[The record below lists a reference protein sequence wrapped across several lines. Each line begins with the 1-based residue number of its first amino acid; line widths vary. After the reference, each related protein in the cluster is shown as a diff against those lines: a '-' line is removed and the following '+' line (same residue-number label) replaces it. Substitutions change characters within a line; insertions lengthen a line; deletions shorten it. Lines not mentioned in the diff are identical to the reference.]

1 MNKVIFDKLAKSK
14 FRSRFK
20 LKEKEY
26 NYVITKTI
34 EIIRQ
39 QATDFIN
46 KRLADK
52 YPKNDGKQTPM
63 KNHPVFIA
71 QHATAT
77 CCRTCLFK
85 WHKISKN
92 KVLSKIEIDYIVN
105 IIVIWIEK
113 QVDFY
118 NNKVNK

>member
-77 CCRTCLFK
+77 CCSSCLFK
-85 WHKISKN
+85 WHRISEN
-92 KVLSKIEIDYIVN
+92 KALSEKEIDYIVN
-105 IIVIWIEK
+105 IIMRWIEK
-113 QVDFY
+113 QIILY
-118 NNKVNK
+118 NNRVCK

>member
-20 LKEKEY
+20 LKEKEH
-26 NYVITKTI
+26 NYIITKTI

-85 WHKISKN
+85 KLEH
-92 KVLSKIEIDYIVN
+92 L
-105 IIVIWIEK
+105 
-113 QVDFY
+113 
-118 NNKVNK
+118 

>member
-71 QHATAT
+71 QPASAT

>member
-20 LKEKEY
+20 LKEKEH
-26 NYVITKTI
+26 NYIITKTI

-92 KVLSKIEIDYIVN
+92 KVLSKIETEYIVN
-105 IIVIWIEK
+105 IIMIWIDK
-113 QVDFY
+113 QINFY
-118 NNKVNK
+118 NKVDK

>member
-20 LKEKEY
+20 LKEKEH
-26 NYVITKTI
+26 NYIITKTI

-92 KVLSKIEIDYIVN
+92 KVLSKIETEYIVN
-105 IIVIWIEK
+105 IIMIWIDK
-113 QVDFY
+113 QINFY
-118 NNKVNK
+118 NKEDK

>member
-1 MNKVIFDKLAKSK
+1 MNSVIFDKLAKSK

-34 EIIRQ
+34 EIIKQ

-63 KNHPVFIA
+63 KNHPIFIA

-85 WHKISKN
+85 WHRISKN
-92 KVLSKIEIDYIVN
+92 KALSEKEIDYIVN
-105 IIVIWIEK
+105 IIMMWIEK
-113 QVDFY
+113 QISFY
-118 NNKVNK
+118 KNVIDK

>member
-1 MNKVIFDKLAKSK
+1 MNSVIFDKLAKSK

-34 EIIRQ
+34 EIIKQ

-63 KNHPVFIA
+63 KNHPIFIA

-85 WHKISKN
+85 
-92 KVLSKIEIDYIVN
+92 
-105 IIVIWIEK
+105 
-113 QVDFY
+113 
-118 NNKVNK
+118 

>member
-92 KVLSKIEIDYIVN
+92 KVLSKIEIEYIIN
-105 IIVIWIEK
+105 IIMIRIDK
-113 QVDFY
+113 QINLY
-118 NNKVNK
+118 NNKVDK

>member
-77 CCRTCLFK
+77 CCRSCLFK
-85 WHKISKN
+85 WHRISEN
-92 KVLSKIEIDYIVN
+92 KALSEKEIDYIVN
-105 IIVIWIEK
+105 IIMRWIEK
-113 QVDFY
+113 QIILY
-118 NNKVNK
+118 NNRVCK